1 MNYYIQEEKREQIRM
16 ESMKS
21 YVEEDIQVRVID
33 VIIDKI
39 YI

>member
-1 MNYYIQEEKREQIRM
+1 MNYYIQEEKKEQIRM

-21 YVEEDIQVRVID
+21 YVEEEIQVRVID

>member
-1 MNYYIQEEKREQIRM
+1 MNYYIQKEKREQIRM

-21 YVEEDIQVRVID
+21 YVEEEIQVRVID